1 MTLTIA
7 DLLVASSPIVVLLS
21 VLGWRY
27 VPTLLEWQRERQYQV
42 EWQRTLR

>member
-1 MTLTIA
+1 MTLAVA

-27 VPTLLEWQRERQYQV
+27 VPTLLAWQRERQYQV
-42 EWQRTLR
+42 EWLRTFG